1 MPGGGKLRYFKER
14 KELFAKYRNLIST
27 LKMVTLAR
35 YRQALPRIQTRDH
48 SMTFTRKAFDD
59 AAAVETT
66 TPEDQKVLYVPITTN
81 RGSCGPLNSNMVR
94 HLENTINDKDVILAV
109 GKKGQ
114 DALVKVIPQHYTR
127 AVINDMKQAISFQYA
142 SSIAEH
148 MKSYQYDKAVILFTR
163 YVSAA
168 AQRMS
173 EFEIPN
179 FDAWVARVKKSAGEF
194 KNTTEGDG
202 EPNNYQYFNALLER
216 EGEFLRDYYDFQV
229 AMSVLHAVTDNELSE
244 YASRIVA
251 VENQLANIT
260 GLMQEADYKYNKTRK
275 ENITAELL
283 EIISTMSALKRP
295 VSAIPKTK
303 FYSQKVQ

>member
-14 KELFAKYRNLIST
+14 KELFAKYRSLIST

-48 SMTFTRKAFDD
+48 AMTFTRKAFDD
-59 AAAVETT
+59 PASAETP
-66 TPEDQKVLYVPITTN
+66 TPEEAKVLYVPITTN

-94 HLENTINDKDVILAV
+94 HLENVINDKDQILAV

-114 DALVKVIPQHYTR
+114 DALVKVIPQNYSR
-127 AVINDMKQAISFQYA
+127 AVVNDMKQAISFQYA
-142 SSIAEH
+142 SAIADH
-148 MKSYQYDKAVILFTR
+148 MKSYQYDKAVVLFTR
-163 YVSAA
+163 YISAS

-179 FDAWVARVKKSAGEF
+179 FEAWVSRVKKSAGEF
-194 KNTTEGDG
+194 KTAEGDN

-260 GLMQEADYKYNKTRK
+260 GLMIEADYKYNKTRK

-303 FYSQKVQ
+303 FYQKVQ